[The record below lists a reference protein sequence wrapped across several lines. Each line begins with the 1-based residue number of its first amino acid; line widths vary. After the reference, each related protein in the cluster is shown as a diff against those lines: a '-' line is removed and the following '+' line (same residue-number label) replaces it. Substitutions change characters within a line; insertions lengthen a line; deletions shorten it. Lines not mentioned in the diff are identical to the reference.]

1 MDLLPN
7 NASYS
12 ARMDGPALQEIS
24 IIIAALSAIAAAA
37 SATWA
42 VEKMIGEDLAGCRRH
57 DGKLASAT

>member
-1 MDLLPN
+1 
-7 NASYS
+7 
-12 ARMDGPALQEIS
+12 MDGPALQEIS